1 MRAMSASSALSL
13 NAVIAWPTPNQPGSM
28 TRACAQL
35 NTQGIARRSSSLV
48 LLVLL
53 DGREPILR
61 PEISAIGVLCR
72 MTSRHPT
79 VSDPRSRYLT
89 NQFDDSASR
98 ALEKHS

>member
-35 NTQGIARRSSSLV
+35 NTQGIARRTSILV

-61 PEISAIGVLCR
+61 PEISEIGVICR
-72 MTSRHPT
+72 KHSRN
-79 VSDPRSRYLT
+79 PRSDER
-89 NQFDDSASR
+89 R
-98 ALEKHS
+98 LEKECDGTGRSRWGR